1 VKNNLTKREK
11 EILALVLREHT
22 SYEISRA
29 LDLSVQTINTHR
41 KNILRKTASKTMIG
55 LVKFSIKADLV
66 ENFYYKNK
74 SVRKTK
80 TIPR

>member
-41 KNILRKTASKTMIG
+41 KNILRKTASKTLIG

-74 SVRKTK
+74 SVRKSK